1 MRQDAEPVFFN
12 NAESE
17 GQMGELT
24 TTTQG
29 RGLALQTFDDAWKF
43 WQMVA
48 KTDFAP
54 KDFRGKPEA
63 CLLAGQHGAELGLG
77 PMQSIQ
83 CIAVINGRPSIW
95 GDAAL
100 ALVQSSAVCEY
111 VTEEIEEGKEGE
123 SLAAIC
129 TAKRRGYPKATT
141 VRFSV
146 ADAKKA
152 GLWGKSGPWSQ
163 YPKRMLQL
171 RARGFALRDAF
182 PDVLKGLITS
192 EEAQD
197 YAANP
202 ESPPVVVTQPARTET
217 PAAQPTPQPVKAASD
232 EDMQKAKRA
241 INATRDLGKLGDFLA
256 TINERY
262 DAGYYTAAQFEDLR
276 NLIDVAMSVINES
289 EVAA

>member
-1 MRQDAEPVFFN
+1 M
-12 NAESE
+12 
-17 GQMGELT
+17 T
-24 TTTQG
+24 TEISTHRAST
-29 RGLALQTFDDAWKF
+29 GLVLATFDDAWRF

-54 KDFRGKPEA
+54 KDFKGKPEA
-63 CLLAGQHGAELGLG
+63 CMLAGQHGAELGFG
-77 PMQSIQ
+77 PMQSLQ

-111 VTEEIEEGKEGE
+111 VVEELEEGKEGE
-123 SLAAIC
+123 PLVATC
-129 TAKRRGYPKATT
+129 TAKRRGYPKPTV

-152 GLWGKSGPWSQ
+152 GLWGKSGPWTQ

-182 PDVLKGLITS
+182 PDVLKGLVTA

-197 YAANP
+197 YPAASPTP
-202 ESPPVVVTQPARTET
+202 EPVREPVVIRPKFDTPTQPQDTPDGKARVAISRAKTLDDLDKIRRLLDQRAQDGTFNASIHAELVTLCTHRAEMLIGDDGQEFTEE
-217 PAAQPTPQPVKAASD
+217 AAEHEV
-232 EDMQKAKRA
+232 
-241 INATRDLGKLGDFLA
+241 
-256 TINERY
+256 
-262 DAGYYTAAQFEDLR
+262 TA
-276 NLIDVAMSVINES
+276 
-289 EVAA
+289 